1 MESSG
6 GNNFD
11 YTQIIMPHITCVTL
25 LSLIQHESKELSSM
39 AGISHSPSCHSV
51 IGAQPNMF
59 LFLLSLFVSYKKPTK
74 CKYKIYDFIA
84 SFILTHPI
92 NGDWKNFRID
102 FSEDMC
108 VDAAATEIGIDD
120 LDASSLSFN
129 AESMI
134 L

>member
-92 NGDWKNFRID
+92 NG
-102 FSEDMC
+102 EDMC